1 MIKQLYDRIKT
12 ALGLNK
18 QPGCQIVV
26 TPEVAEFMNK
36 PLEKSHPNALP
47 TADAAPPDPLQTLDG
62 WIASLEDQ
70 LKPKLVYSGP
80 GLKAMGK
87 EPDLIDPTNRRC
99 LQKEW
104 LDWCSASYS
113 ITMNQAWEVGS
124 KSLIDQEFAHGKMRE
139 NVEILKWDPANPLLV
154 RIKYHDPLDPNDD
167 WFDKEE
173 GNE

>member
-1 MIKQLYDRIKT
+1 MLKQLYDRIKM

-18 QPGCQIVV
+18 HPGCQIVV

-36 PLEKSHPNALP
+36 PLNEPNSNALP
-47 TADAAPPDPLQTLDG
+47 VVDTAYPAGVQTRDDLIG
-62 WIASLEDQ
+62 FIEDQ

-104 LDWCSASYS
+104 LDWCSVSYS
-113 ITMNQAWEVGS
+113 ISMKQAWEVGS